1 MLKSVAGKP
10 AFSENC
16 TQEKL
21 WIYNSR
27 VENTSISIVGK
38 AEAKPGRKKEVIKPH
53 DRLVLVH

>member
-38 AEAKPGRKKEVIKPH
+38 AEAKPGRK
-53 DRLVLVH
+53 